1 MTTPKVLKVE
11 NLANILNITFD
22 DGSVRYLKSNWA
34 EELTDIFTPGKKK
47 KAGAILGMS
56 ANMWLGAK
64 YEVDADGNVTTN
76 GATCT
81 SEELWNNSKAHVDQL
96 Q

>member
-47 KAGAILGMS
+47 KAGAILG
-56 ANMWLGAK
+56 
-64 YEVDADGNVTTN
+64 
-76 GATCT
+76 
-81 SEELWNNSKAHVDQL
+81 
-96 Q
+96 